1 MKGVRNLLLAFR
13 RIQMLNR
20 LFLTALVSSFSLL
33 VLLYYWPAGESM
45 G

>member
-13 RIQMLNR
+13 RMLNR